1 MTGHRPLAPDL
12 KPFLS
17 ISSPDSSIPAR
28 SFLRTSQPEPD
39 PSASTSLSQLQNQVT
54 SLSLSPV
61 PLPNRIIPP
70 ALYTSV
76 EAWTDVDLTV
86 TESREDSNETGIIRV
101 LMQNQQS
108 VGSSPFLPP
117 PPRLVR
123 PVLAAGS
130 ALISVLSGV
139 CRGAEEGASLTPL
152 PPAKG
157 GTGWGAVGPGL
168 LVNEVLSK
176 PMCDG
181 PQRECRLTPGS
192 CHPPPDTRAAA
203 GKPRARSSCS
213 RTLWVQITAGFQAA
227 RH

>member
-117 PPRLVR
+117 PPPPGPPGAGCGLSTNLSAQWGLQGRR
-123 PVLAAGS
+123 GGCLAHTLATCQEGDG
-130 ALISVLSGV
+130 VGCSG
-139 CRGAEEGASLTPL
+139 
-152 PPAKG
+152 
-157 GTGWGAVGPGL
+157 
-168 LVNEVLSK
+168 
-176 PMCDG
+176 
-181 PQRECRLTPGS
+181 
-192 CHPPPDTRAAA
+192 
-203 GKPRARSSCS
+203 ARS
-213 RTLWVQITAGFQAA
+213 AG
-227 RH
+227 